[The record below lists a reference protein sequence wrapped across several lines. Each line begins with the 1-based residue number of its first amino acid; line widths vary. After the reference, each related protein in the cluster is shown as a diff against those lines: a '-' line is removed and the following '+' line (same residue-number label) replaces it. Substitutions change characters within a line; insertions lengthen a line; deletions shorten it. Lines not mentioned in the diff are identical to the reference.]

1 MNLFKSG
8 RYMNYFNLDNTE
20 DYVLFSMKAE
30 IFVTVGAYTSQ
41 NEFIEFENLS
51 VLDLIKICLLLF
63 CIILLKI

>member
-1 MNLFKSG
+1 
-8 RYMNYFNLDNTE
+8 MNYFNLDNTE

-41 NEFIEFENLS
+41 NEFIEFEKLS
-51 VLDLIKICLLLF
+51 VLDLIKIRLLLF

>member
-1 MNLFKSG
+1 
-8 RYMNYFNLDNTE
+8 MNYFNLDNTE

-63 CIILLKI
+63 